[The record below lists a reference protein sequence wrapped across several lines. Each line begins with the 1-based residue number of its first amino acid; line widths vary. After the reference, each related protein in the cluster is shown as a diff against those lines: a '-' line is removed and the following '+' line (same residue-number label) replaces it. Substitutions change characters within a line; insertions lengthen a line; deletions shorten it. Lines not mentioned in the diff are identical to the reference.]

1 MMRRSKGLTRT
12 CNLNAVCICSFHFSG
27 LCGGCCPYFLLPKS
41 RLLSKQPY
49 KIFTRTVGYLENTRM
64 VKCVDVRS
72 DNGLALKHYIL
83 LVIIAVAERH
93 ATDGDAGQGIHNIA
107 DSDIGPDTTHV
118 DHSVHGQGLT
128 TVVNAVDARGA
139 GGVCILP
146 YAEAVVDEG
155 VVHTRRWGRLGLLK
169 RPT

>member
-1 MMRRSKGLTRT
+1 MRR
-12 CNLNAVCICSFHFSG
+12 
-27 LCGGCCPYFLLPKS
+27 LLPLFPASEVSLAFKTALQDLHPNS
-41 RLLSKQPY
+41 RN
-49 KIFTRTVGYLENTRM
+49 LENTRM
-64 VKCVDVRS
+64 LKCVDVRS

-128 TVVNAVDARGA
+128 TVVDAVDARGA

-155 VVHTRRWGRLGLLK
+155 VVHPEDGVAWAC
-169 RPT
+169 